1 MTPEKRDPKLV
12 EWGDEAMAE
21 QAAGSL
27 RTAWKKFI
35 KTKFFVAILRSPDD
49 DPRNFL
55 LHLVSSSADGTPTL
69 VISQVRE
76 RLDAQQ
82 GDGMVAL
89 SGADIL
95 RRLGDQGSIQVALR
109 EATFNISKKR
119 VEWLRSGIEVTKAR
133 IVIRKIL
140 QAAAPAAPLPVLR
153 VSSALPGELAPVPE
167 DEPEPR
173 VAQLLASPYFKPA
186 VGAVVATA
194 LVAGIAI
201 ALTMVPEEVG
211 APLPPPPVF
220 EAPLPERSAANPG
233 VPGPAQAER
242 SMTFRPMNN
251 NFTVTLPGQAEE
263 VELSPDQVAL
273 IGHLPTNHYRLQFD
287 GRLYTMEATDYI
299 TRSPEES
306 AAEMDARQKA
316 LVGTDGRLMSVK
328 PLDFPGGSGREVR
341 VRMQNGGVRAARF
354 VFIGSRFSMVTVTAP
369 NGDKSTPQIDA
380 FLNSFTLN

>member
-1 MTPEKRDPKLV
+1 MTPEKHDPKLV
-12 EWGDEAMAE
+12 EWGDEAIAE

-69 VISQVRE
+69 LISEVRE

-201 ALTMVPEEVG
+201 ALTMVPEEAG
-211 APLPPPPVF
+211 APLPPPVF
-220 EAPLPERSAANPG
+220 EAPLPTHSAAASG
-233 VPGPAQAER
+233 APAVAQPER
-242 SMTFRPMNN
+242 TMTFRPMNN
-251 NFTVTLPGQAEE
+251 NFTVTLPGLAEE
-263 VELSPDQVAL
+263 VELSPTQVEQ

-287 GRLYTMEATDYI
+287 GCLYTMEATDYI

-306 AAEMDARQKA
+306 AAEMDARQQA

-341 VRMQNGGVRAARF
+341 VRMRNGGVRAARF

-369 NGDKSTPQIDA
+369 DGDKSTPQIDA